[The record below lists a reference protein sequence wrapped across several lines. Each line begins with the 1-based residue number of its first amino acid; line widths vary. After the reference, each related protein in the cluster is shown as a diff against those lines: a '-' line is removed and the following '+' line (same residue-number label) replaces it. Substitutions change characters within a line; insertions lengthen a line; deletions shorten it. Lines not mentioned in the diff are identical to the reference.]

1 MSFTGFHPDAFQ
13 FFRELSDN
21 NNRDWWL
28 ENKARYEANVRQPI
42 LDLIDAI
49 GGEYGTVKTFRPN
62 RDTRFS
68 ANKDPY
74 KEQIAF
80 VADGP
85 SGNACYLQL
94 SAQGLFVAG
103 GYWQP
108 GKDQLER
115 FRAIVDDNKLFGDLD
130 ATIDEISEAGF
141 EISQEGALKTAP
153 RGFDPEHP
161 RINLLRLKSLAISK
175 SIPIQEWFFTADALE
190 RIRAEWDSV
199 MIWNQWVADNVGAT
213 TEPKK
218 F

>member
-1 MSFTGFHPDAFQ
+1 MTFEGFNPDAIQ
-13 FFRELSDN
+13 FFRELGEN

-28 ENKARYEANVRQPI
+28 ANKARYEANVRQPI
-42 LDLIDAI
+42 LDLIDAL
-49 GGEYGTVKTFRPN
+49 GGDYGTVKTFRPN

-74 KEQIAF
+74 KDQISF
-80 VADGP
+80 VAYGP

-94 SAQGLFVAG
+94 SADGLFVAG

-115 FRAIVDDNKLFGDLD
+115 FRALVDDNKLIGDLE
-130 ATIDEISEAGF
+130 ATIDEIASAGF
-141 EISQEGALKTAP
+141 ELSREGALKTAP

-161 RINLLRLKSLAISK
+161 RIDLLRLKSLAISK
-175 SIPIQEWFFTADALE
+175 SIPVEEWFFAKDALE
-190 RIRAEWDSV
+190 RIRHEWDTV
-199 MIWNQWVADNVGAT
+199 MTWNDWVSSNIGAT
-213 TEPKK
+213 TEPAR

>member
-1 MSFTGFHPDAFQ
+1 MTFEGFNPDAIQ
-13 FFRELSDN
+13 FFRELGEN

-28 ENKARYEANVRQPI
+28 ANKARYEANVRQPI
-42 LDLIDAI
+42 LDLIDAL
-49 GGEYGTVKTFRPN
+49 GGDYGTVKTFRPN

-74 KEQIAF
+74 KDQIAF
-80 VADGP
+80 VAYGA

-94 SAQGLFVAG
+94 SADRLFLAG

-115 FRAIVDDNKLFGDLD
+115 FRALVDDNKLFGDLD
-130 ATIDEISEAGF
+130 ATIDEIAEAGF
-141 EISQEGALKTAP
+141 ELSQEGALKTAP

-175 SIPIQEWFFTADALE
+175 SIPVQEWFFTKDALG
-190 RIRAEWDSV
+190 RIRDEWDTV
-199 MIWNQWVADNVGAT
+199 MVWNEWVENNIGAT
-213 TEPKK
+213 TEPAR

>member
-1 MSFTGFHPDAFQ
+1 MSFTGFNPDTFQ

-28 ENKARYEANVRQPI
+28 ANKARYEANVRQPI

-68 ANKDPY
+68 SDKDPY

-80 VADGP
+80 VAYGP

-94 SAQGLFVAG
+94 SAEGLFVAG

-115 FRAIVDDNKLFGDLD
+115 FRAIVDDNKLFGDLE

-199 MIWNQWVADNVGAT
+199 MIWNEWVADNVGAT